1 MIVDTENCILAINLA
16 KKLGFSKMTI
26 SKLKKDKVIT
36 PFIIDSREFYL
47 KKESILIIREKYK
60 HLYMQPSV
68 HN

>member
-47 KKESILIIREKYK
+47 KKES
-60 HLYMQPSV
+60 
-68 HN
+68 